1 MAIAFKLTD
10 SLVGISFPGVH
21 GEGRCMTTP
30 IGRHL
35 SPYRIILQATKKNR
49 DFRGTIF
56 ARAHFRP

>member
-1 MAIAFKLTD
+1 
-10 SLVGISFPGVH
+10 LVGISFPGVH